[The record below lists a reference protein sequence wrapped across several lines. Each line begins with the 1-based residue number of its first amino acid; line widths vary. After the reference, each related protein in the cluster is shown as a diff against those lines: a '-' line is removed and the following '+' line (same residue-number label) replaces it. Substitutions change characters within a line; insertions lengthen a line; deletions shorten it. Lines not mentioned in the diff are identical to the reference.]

1 MTRAERR
8 RAEKAAEKN
17 KVMYHLTKEQLHDAI
32 YDVIGDELAKV
43 REEAKDE
50 AITTAMSLL
59 LTLPLKVLMDHYWK
73 KTYAKKLPE
82 FTNYLIEY
90 YEKWQNGELNYED
103 LKNDL
108 WEYGGVRLEVKE

>member
-8 RAEKAAEKN
+8 RAERSSDKA
-17 KVMYHLTKEQLHDAI
+17 KVTYRLTKEQLNKVV
-32 YDVIGDELAKV
+32 YDTIGDELAKI

-73 KTYAKKLPE
+73 KTYEKKLPE
-82 FTNYLIEY
+82 FTEYLIEY
-90 YEKWQNGELNYED
+90 YEKWQNGEFDYES

-108 WEYGGVRLEVKE
+108 WEYGGVRLEAK